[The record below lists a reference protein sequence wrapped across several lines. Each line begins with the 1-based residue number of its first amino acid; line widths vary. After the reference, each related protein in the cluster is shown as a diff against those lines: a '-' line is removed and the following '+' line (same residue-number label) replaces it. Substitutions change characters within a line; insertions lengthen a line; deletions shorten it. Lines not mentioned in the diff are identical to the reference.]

1 MRVRPRHQ
9 WRRRRLHLSLSSF
22 PFYLIAV
29 ELLMV
34 LRLLHL
40 HLLLLLL
47 MIHLLLDVVRRGERQ
62 RRASASRRRRR
73 SCHWK
78 KKRGKSVASKHEL
91 LQLHFLSREAAL
103 QEGLPGA
110 AASFFSSSKPLQFTC
125 AASAFSPLAGPL
137 SLLSSLLSRPLGAAH
152 PQQRARGVE
161 KERGLL

>member
-40 HLLLLLL
+40 LLLM

-73 SCHWK
+73 SCHRK
-78 KKRGKSVASKHEL
+78 KKREKSVESNTSSFNSTFSLARRHCKKGCRERRRVFFL
-91 LQLHFLSREAAL
+91 LQSL
-103 QEGLPGA
+103 
-110 AASFFSSSKPLQFTC
+110 FSSRAPRR
-125 AASAFSPLAGPL
+125 
-137 SLLSSLLSRPLGAAH
+137 LSRPSLALF
-152 PQQRARGVE
+152 PCC
-161 KERGLL
+161 LLS